1 MVTDV
6 KRTGIFLIAVLI
18 CLLICFGISAAQSAG
33 EVKIGNRVI
42 FRFQDD
48 GKNDPQERAQKVQS
62 RIEELMAMNLGPS
75 DVRIVK
81 ENGDYSIYWGADKI
95 TTVDPIQAKLNK
107 TTQELLAKTWAGNF
121 KEAITSMAFFL
132 VPARVDMAIHSNVKV
147 KAGGVL
153 KGNIVK
159 EYDTGNVIV
168 TIDQENEEITVN
180 ATDPG
185 ESKIVFRRGGAKA
198 ALLIRILDSPATIDE
213 NIETE
218 VSGDPAPKEVL
229 QYAAKNACRSAIHLK
244 PGASIE
250 ISDAVRVAR
259 TLEAG
264 RKLVAHV
271 PIVITGKGYYTI
283 KKEVQVLLTNSGCG
297 FKDIKTLMV
306 SDRPEAFDSDGV
318 LFSGKFTVDN
328 PTRLLYFHQ
337 NSDKNPRRLWIQ
349 LKNNSRE
356 TVHVMTG
363 GAMGGPS
370 RWGVTV
376 GHMAAMRFLEM
387 YQNAI
392 GYTIQIPPGES
403 VNLID
408 LQMTNSQVICGY
420 FHMSIRKGKEL
431 DVYVKNSQD
440 LDSSNDPEDLPVLKK
455 PFDPFRIH
463 PRGIFEPATIEEY
476 LEYTIGED
484 DKVSCVVGQ
493 APWLIDP
500 VSGEPNNG
508 NYGVFY
514 KFNVKMKNPT
524 DKIRRIGFYFVP
536 AGILARG
543 SFILDG
549 KIMETGMVRFPSKQV
564 FAVMDLKPGAE
575 KQVTILTTPEGGSY
589 YPISVEVKAMEDAEL
604 GEHLKIKSDVEE
616 QEKEAIIQENG
627 KYSNTPIKGDE
638 NLQE

>member
-1 MVTDV
+1 MATDV
-6 KRTGIFLIAVLI
+6 RRTGIILIIGILY
-18 CLLICFGISAAQSAG
+18 LLICSGIVAAQSVG

-42 FRFQDD
+42 FRFQAD
-48 GKNDPQERAQKVQS
+48 GKNDPQERAQIIQT

-81 ENGDYSIYWGADKI
+81 ENGDYSIYWGSDKI

-121 KEAITSMAFFL
+121 REAITKLAFFL
-132 VPARVDMAIHSNVKV
+132 VPARVDMAVHSNIKI
-147 KAGGVL
+147 KAGGVV

-159 EYDTGNVIV
+159 EYDTGNVMV
-168 TIDQENEEITVN
+168 TVDQDAGEITVN
-180 ATDPG
+180 ATNPG
-185 ESKIVFRRGGAKA
+185 ESRMVFRRGGAKA
-198 ALLIRILDSPATIDE
+198 ALIVRILDSPATIGE

-229 QYAAKNACRSAIHLK
+229 QYAAKSACRSAITLK
-244 PGASIE
+244 PGANVE
-250 ISDAVRVAR
+250 IGEAVRVSN

-271 PIVITGKGYYTI
+271 PVVISGNGYYTI
-283 KKEVQVLLTNSGCG
+283 KKEIQVLITNSGCG
-297 FKDIKTLMV
+297 FKDIKTLKV
-306 SDRPEAFDSDGV
+306 SDRPEAFNSDGI
-318 LFSGKFTVDN
+318 LFKGKFTVDN
-328 PTRLLYFHQ
+328 PTRLLYYHQ
-337 NSDKNPRRLWIQ
+337 NADNKTRRLWIQ

-370 RWGVTV
+370 RWGIMV

-392 GYTIQIPPGES
+392 GYTIQIPPGQS

-408 LQMTNSQVICGY
+408 IQITNSQVICGY

-431 DVYVKNSQD
+431 EIYVKNSQE
-440 LDSSNDPEDLPVLKK
+440 LDSNNEPADLPILKQ

-463 PRGIFEPATIEEY
+463 PKGVFEPATLEEY
-476 LEYTIGED
+476 MEYTVGED

-493 APWLIDP
+493 APWLIDRET
-500 VSGEPNNG
+500 GEPNNG

-514 KFNVKMKNPT
+514 KFIIKIKNPT
-524 DKIRRIGFYFVP
+524 DRVRRIGFYFVP
-536 AGILARG
+536 KGLLARG

-549 KIMETGMVRFPSKQV
+549 KIMETGLVRFPSKQV
-564 FAVMDLKPGAE
+564 FAVMDVKHGAE
-575 KQVTILTTPEGGSY
+575 KTVTILTTPEGGSY
-589 YPISVEVKAMEDAEL
+589 YPISVEVKAMEASEM
-604 GEHLKIKSDVEE
+604 GEHLKIKNDRAENEDDEVLK
-616 QEKEAIIQENG
+616 EKEKYSNIPVQGEDIIQE
-627 KYSNTPIKGDE
+627 
-638 NLQE
+638 